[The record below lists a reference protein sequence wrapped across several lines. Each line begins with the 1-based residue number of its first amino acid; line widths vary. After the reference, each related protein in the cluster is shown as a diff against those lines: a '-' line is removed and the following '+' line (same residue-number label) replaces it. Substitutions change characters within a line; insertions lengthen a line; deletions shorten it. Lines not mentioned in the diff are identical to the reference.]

1 VKLEGPSDNTIEE
14 TEQQMLFDAIASSN
28 LAHTLSSLE
37 DGNPLIYVNQ
47 AFLDETGYS
56 SKEVIGKNCR
66 FLQGPQTDPNAVEQI
81 RKALREFKPIDIELL
96 NYRKDGSTFLN
107 RLKLSTVFSGDGKPL
122 AYLGIQSNIETLV
135 ESVRVRQEQYKME
148 ALGRLSANVSHEIK
162 NALLPVRLMLDSLS
176 ELPNMPIE
184 QSERCVQIACK
195 NMDIAEQIVSDALT
209 YSQSGNRKK
218 EKIVACN
225 FHNDLISF
233 IKGLLPKRV
242 RLKVNAPEPLE
253 QYYVQVDV
261 TGMYQVAA
269 NLVGNAVDAMGGDG
283 TIEIETFIH
292 EISHSQI
299 VDGKKKGTLKICFSD
314 TGPGV
319 SLEVA
324 KSVFEPFFSTKTPGS
339 GTGLGLA
346 ISHKILGQHGGDL
359 TLKRL
364 SPATFEVTLPTY

>member
-1 VKLEGPSDNTIEE
+1 
-14 TEQQMLFDAIASSN
+14 
-28 LAHTLSSLE
+28 
-37 DGNPLIYVNQ
+37 
-47 AFLDETGYS
+47 
-56 SKEVIGKNCR
+56 
-66 FLQGPQTDPNAVEQI
+66 
-81 RKALREFKPIDIELL
+81 
-96 NYRKDGSTFLN
+96 
-107 RLKLSTVFSGDGKPL
+107 
-122 AYLGIQSNIETLV
+122 
-135 ESVRVRQEQYKME
+135 ME